1 MRRFHIVHIVTATLV
16 ATTAVAGIAQAQGD
30 QGRGRGRGHDKQ
42 PQQSAEE
49 QQKRI
54 ADEQRRMD
62 DYRRHLDDQARVAQQ
77 QAIQL
82 QQARRVAQYR
92 AQQEYAEQLEKQREQ
107 LRAERRYDN
116 EPYVVAA
123 PTYRYQFNGTYHETN
138 QYGVDLLRQAVN
150 YGYRRGYRA
159 GAADREDHWRFDYMN
174 SPEYREATYGY
185 AGSYVD
191 LDDYSYYFRQGFRR
205 GYQDGYY
212 SRFQY
217 GSSSNGTFSILANV
231 LAGILN
237 LRPIR

>member
-16 ATTAVAGIAQAQGD
+16 ATTAFAGIAQAQGD

-42 PQQSAEE
+42 QSPEE

-54 ADEQRRMD
+54 ADEQRRTD
-62 DYRRHLDDQARVAQQ
+62 AYRSHLDDQARIAQQ
-77 QAIQL
+77 QAAQL
-82 QQARRVAQYR
+82 QQARRMAQYR
-92 AQQEYAEQLEKQREQ
+92 AQQEYAAQLERQRDQ

-116 EPYVVAA
+116 EPYVVAV
-123 PTYRYQFNGTYHETN
+123 PTYRYQLNGTYHETN

-150 YGYRRGYRA
+150 SGYSRGYRA

-174 SPEYREATYGY
+174 SPEYREATLGY
-185 AGSYVD
+185 TGSYVD

-217 GSSSNGTFSILANV
+217 GASSNGAFSILANV
-231 LAGILN
+231 MAGILN